1 MLSYIILGFPP
12 NFFSAK
18 TYLSPKFKMAK
29 TCLSPKFGRYD
40 KKYYLHKE
48 KKKKHYGITT

>member
-1 MLSYIILGFPP
+1 MFSRK
-12 NFFSAK
+12 FFSAK

>member
-1 MLSYIILGFPP
+1 MFSRK
-12 NFFSAK
+12 FFSVK

-48 KKKKHYGITT
+48 KKEKALWHHYIK

>member
-1 MLSYIILGFPP
+1 MFSRK
-12 NFFSAK
+12 FFSAK

-29 TCLSPKFGRYD
+29 TYLSPKFGRYG

-48 KKKKHYGITT
+48 KKKKHYGINT